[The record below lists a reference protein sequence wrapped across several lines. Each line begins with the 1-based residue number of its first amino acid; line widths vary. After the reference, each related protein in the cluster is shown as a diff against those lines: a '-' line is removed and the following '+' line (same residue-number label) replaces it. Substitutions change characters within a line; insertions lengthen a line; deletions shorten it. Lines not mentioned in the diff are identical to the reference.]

1 MNAINNKEFLGNS
14 LTRLSHIHIDK
25 PDNLLNF
32 KWTHTILAIPLD
44 RPIFINDVISM
55 LKEIFTAMYK

>member
-1 MNAINNKEFLGNS
+1 MLSTIKNS
-14 LTRLSHIHIDK
+14 LEIHWQDYLIFHIDK

-44 RPIFINDVISM
+44 RPIFFNDVISM